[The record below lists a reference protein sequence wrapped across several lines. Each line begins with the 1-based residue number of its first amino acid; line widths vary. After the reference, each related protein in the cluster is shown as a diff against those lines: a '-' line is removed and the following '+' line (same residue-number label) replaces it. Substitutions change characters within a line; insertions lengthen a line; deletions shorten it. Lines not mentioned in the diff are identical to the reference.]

1 MSRYELDIPGS
12 SLTVAYG
19 IDPVTS
25 TFVNI
30 RDTSWDEDTHEDYF
44 VLSVSNMGIE
54 AREDLTDQQRHCVNR
69 FKDRFTLAKKQDN
82 PYPNLAASDVLD
94 ILHSFG
100 EGYPDSLDMEVYNNL
115 D

>member
-1 MSRYELDIPGS
+1 MSRFELTIPNS
-12 SLTVAYG
+12 TLTVAYG
-19 IDPVTS
+19 VDHVTS

-30 RDTSWDEDTHEDYF
+30 RDTSWDEDVHEDYY

-54 AREDLTDQQRHCVNR
+54 ARDDLTDQQRHCVNR
-69 FKDRFTLAKKQDN
+69 FKDRFTLAKKQGN
-82 PYPNLAASDVLD
+82 AYPNLAASDILD

-100 EGYPDSLDMEVYNNL
+100 TGYPDSLDMEVYKNL